1 MVRRPSNRSTR
12 TERCPLATAPFRL
25 CAILPGLGL
34 AVLALAG
41 AASSPAAAE
50 DFTGF
55 YAGVNA
61 GYGWGKERH
70 EGVAPGRAPLSAWN
84 KPQEADGLPPSAAR
98 AADRNPALSGR
109 GGTR

>member
-1 MVRRPSNRSTR
+1 MRAV
-12 TERCPLATAPFRL
+12 
-25 CAILPGLGL
+25 LPG
-34 AVLALAG
+34 LALAG
-41 AASSPAAAE
+41 VLAGPAAAE

-61 GYGWGKERH
+61 GYGWSRERH
-70 EGVAPGRAPLSAWN
+70 EGVKPGASQPAWGR
-84 KPQEADGLPPSAAR
+84 PQDADGLPPSAAR

>member
-1 MVRRPSNRSTR
+1 MHRRPSNRSTR
-12 TERCPLATAPFRL
+12 TERWPLATAPFRL
-25 CAILPGLGL
+25 WAILPGL
-34 AVLALAG
+34 ALTALGAG
-41 AASSPAAAE
+41 PAAAE

-70 EGVAPGRAPLSAWN
+70 EGVTPGTVPLPARNGSRA
-84 KPQEADGLPPSAAR
+84 ADGLPPSAAR

-109 GGTR
+109 GGAR